1 MVQSAKLIPS
11 LNLKALPSHRAY
23 ARLCGSARAPG
34 QGLQQRMHCTLYIIY
49 DIHLTIYIIH
59 CVALCAPGQ
68 GSQLIGERGDWEMS
82 GLVEHRQRSNLCNII
97 FHGWPAQGLAKVT
110 LLLIPA
116 TETESST
123 SLCLNKAEIFHSLR
137 KSREFVKYESELWER
152 EKTAF

>member
-23 ARLCGSARAPG
+23 ARLCGSARTPG
-34 QGLQQRMHCTLYIIY
+34 QGLQPSIHLIHYAIH
-49 DIHLTIYIIH
+49 DIHLTIYMIH
-59 CVALCAPGQ
+59 CVVLRAPVQ

-82 GLVEHRQRSNLCNII
+82 GLVEHRQRSDLCNII

-116 TETESST
+116 TETGSST

-137 KSREFVKYESELWER
+137 KSREFVKYESEL
-152 EKTAF
+152 